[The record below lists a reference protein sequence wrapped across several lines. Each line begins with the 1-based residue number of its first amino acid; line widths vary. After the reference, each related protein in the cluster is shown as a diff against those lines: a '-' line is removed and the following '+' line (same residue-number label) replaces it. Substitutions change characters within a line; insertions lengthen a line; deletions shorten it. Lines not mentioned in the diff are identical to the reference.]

1 MTDTAPDS
9 EFGPETGPE
18 AGAPAELGQSSAGGW
33 ARFTAWRRQRPFVGG
48 LLTVLAGLEMFFSG
62 QLDFGKIHV
71 QLGIEGLQATIIP
84 VLLVLLGVL
93 AIAMPV
99 HRIFYGVLAL
109 AVAVYSLIG
118 VNLGGF
124 FIGMLLGA
132 VGGIFTVAWMPKGS
146 LTRRHS

>member
-1 MTDTAPDS
+1 
-9 EFGPETGPE
+9 
-18 AGAPAELGQSSAGGW
+18 
-33 ARFTAWRRQRPFVGG
+33 
-48 LLTVLAGLEMFFSG
+48 
-62 QLDFGKIHV
+62 
-71 QLGIEGLQATIIP
+71 